1 MRICSITCLIFMLLF
16 VGCGGSGTTTTPP
29 SETQL
34 AAPTISPVSG
44 AVLSGQSVTITAS
57 SGASINYCVTT
68 TTCTPATPYT
78 GAIVVTSAETIQAI
92 AVETGYVSST
102 VASASYTLETQLT
115 APVISPVSGAVA
127 SGQSVTITASSG
139 ASINY
144 CVTTTTCTPTTPY
157 TGAITVTSAET
168 IQAIAVETGYI
179 SSTVASA
186 SYTLETQLAA
196 PTISPISGA
205 VPSGQSVTISGPS
218 GASINYCVTA
228 TTCTPS
234 TPYTGA
240 ITVTSAE
247 TIQAIAVE
255 TGYVSS
261 TVASASYTLQT
272 QLAAPTISPVSG
284 AVPSGQSVTITGPSG
299 ASIYYC
305 TAATSCIPSASS
317 TPYTGSFTVTSAETI
332 QAIAVET
339 GYVSSTV
346 ASASYT
352 LQTQLAAPV
361 ISPVSGAVPSGQS
374 VTITAASGASINYCV
389 TTTTCTP
396 ATPYTGAIAVTSAET
411 IQAIA
416 VETGYIS
423 STVASASFTLETQL
437 TAPVISPVSGAVS
450 SGQSVTI
457 TGPSGASIYY
467 CTAATSCIPSASSTP
482 YTGSFTVTSAETVE
496 AIAIETGY
504 SSSTV
509 ASATYTITGQPQ
521 VTFSSNS
528 IIFPTTGALKTSL
541 PSVVSMTNTG
551 NTTLTSI
558 SITVSGVNTA
568 QFNVSSTT
576 CGATLAVNATCYI
589 YATFTPAAASPYSAS
604 ISVSDNAA
612 SSPQSVSLSGSG
624 TNAGI
629 TYAMYSFPE
638 PDASITPLYTLL
650 NSAQNTIDMT
660 MYELRDT
667 VFSADLVAACNRGVT
682 VRVILMAGGEKT
694 NNTAAFNQLNAVTHC
709 SAVWANSAFEN
720 THQKTFTIDGTQTAI
735 LSLNLVTADYPD
747 TRDFAMVEND
757 PADIAAIEA
766 TFSQDYAAGT
776 TAAGVAGASDFSY
789 SPGAGDDLIWSPTTA
804 DPDMVAIINGA
815 QSTLLIENEE
825 LSSSASD
832 IVNALV
838 TACQTRGVQV
848 HFASNIDSSY
858 TAQFNQLTAAGCK
871 VYLYVGTG
879 SLFYIHAKSVV
890 ADYGL
895 GTQNAYMGS
904 INYSSASMKNNRE
917 LGMYVSDPVSVQLLY
932 NTITTDFAGG
942 GLTY

>member
-92 AVETGYVSST
+92 AVETGYISST

-157 TGAITVTSAET
+157 TGAI
-168 IQAIAVETGYI
+168 
-179 SSTVASA
+179 
-186 SYTLETQLAA
+186 
-196 PTISPISGA
+196 
-205 VPSGQSVTISGPS
+205 
-218 GASINYCVTA
+218 
-228 TTCTPS
+228 
-234 TPYTGA
+234 
-240 ITVTSAE
+240 
-247 TIQAIAVE
+247 
-255 TGYVSS
+255 
-261 TVASASYTLQT
+261 
-272 QLAAPTISPVSG
+272 
-284 AVPSGQSVTITGPSG
+284 
-299 ASIYYC
+299 
-305 TAATSCIPSASS
+305 
-317 TPYTGSFTVTSAETI
+317 TVTSAETI